1 MLLILQI
8 KKKTEAE
15 IHEVTVQI
23 GVKSW
28 NNNMQNLGL
37 KHLFTRNYISG
48 FRERAT
54 EKQLFL

>member
-8 KKKTEAE
+8 KKTEAE
-15 IHEVTVQI
+15 MHEVIVQI
-23 GVKSW
+23 GVKSR

-37 KHLFTRNYISG
+37 KYLFTRNYISG

-54 EKQLFL
+54 EKQLLL

>member
-8 KKKTEAE
+8 KKAEAE

-23 GVKSW
+23 GVKSR

-54 EKQLFL
+54 EKQLLL